1 MEADRVRWDDRY
13 AGRPPSRPGRPEA
26 LADRPA
32 LIEEVPTAG
41 RALDLACGTG
51 AVALWLAERGLEVVA
66 IDVSPTAIGL
76 VRRSAA
82 ELALDDRITARV
94 VDLDDGIDAATL
106 AAAPFDVVVC
116 QRFRDRHLYAP
127 IVDLLAPGGLAVATV
142 LSSVGLDGEP
152 GDFHA
157 APGELTAAFTD
168 LDVDVLLD
176 LEADG
181 IASIVVQ
188 RHRR

>member
-13 AGRPPSRPGRPEA
+13 AGRPPARPERPEA

-32 LIEEVPTAG
+32 LVEEVPSSG

-51 AVALWLAERGLEVVA
+51 AVGLWLAERGLDVVA
-66 IDVSPTAIGL
+66 IDVSPRAIGL

-82 ELALDDRITARV
+82 ELALDGRITARV
-94 VDLDDGIDAATL
+94 VDLDDGIDEATL

-116 QRFRDRHLYAP
+116 QRFRDRRLYAP
-127 IVDLLAPGGLAVATV
+127 IVDLLAPGGLAVVTV

-157 APGELTAAFTD
+157 EPGELSSTFAV
-168 LDVDVLLD
+168 LDVEVLLD
-176 LEADG
+176 READG
-181 IASIVVQ
+181 LASIVV
-188 RHRR
+188 RRR